1 MSCSAQL
8 KTFPMYKSLKTTT
21 NFCSIV
27 YHAGLADWLQQKWLH
42 SNFQNV
48 ILTLLHRKFNL
59 FWQNSSEWK
68 NIVGVTLP
76 FAFGLHCKVNSKVV
90 FCTVSCFAS
99 FLWCYTAAQEL
110 HIIIPHFC
118 LLCTLM
124 PENCTPKNM

>member
-59 FWQNSSEWK
+59 FWQNSSDWK

-90 FCTVSCFAS
+90 FCTAV
-99 FLWCYTAAQEL
+99 L
-110 HIIIPHFC
+110 HPSSGAILQLRNCTNVCNF
-118 LLCTLM
+118 CTLM
-124 PENCTPKNM
+124 PENCTPKSM